1 MESRVWYRM
10 GRRFY
15 WYSLIWGIGL
25 TIALVAGC
33 GGADATATAPPVATR
48 TPPPAAKPIAET
60 EPTATAADTPETVKG
75 NEARVLDSWSSL
87 SPDGRWRARGEAW
100 IPAED
105 AEQYHMQ
112 LRIEQPY
119 GDVVWTVLDE
129 SSALGLGYTVP
140 TPVRWSADGQYF
152 YYTNRPVP
160 DGAALF
166 VNGSDLQRADL
177 SDGSTTELVP
187 AVGLALALSP
197 DANTLAYFG
206 YGERG
211 LVLRDI
217 ASGEERETGFVTGEN
232 ETAGAIVWAPDGSA
246 LVFTVAHEF
255 RTLSIWRM
263 EVETG
268 EMTTLV
274 EASPDLNPTEGWTET
289 GQVWLMDPQGRY
301 ASLDPDTGTISP
313 AHEAGDLT
321 RLSLPEPEL
330 QLQVPAGYGIVKST
344 EEGRRGSFV
353 SYNFTGDMARP
364 HLYEIQFFS
373 EESIQRFTENCGAE
387 ASCFYGDY
395 PDLARY
401 QGQKT
406 AFQETVRYGHYDL
419 RRFGDRYY
427 FVSNHPCVGD
437 FCVIREYTTFLGET
451 KVDVWIMMASA
462 DQSLEGDVLFSAL
475 WIE

>member
-1 MESRVWYRM
+1 
-10 GRRFY
+10 
-15 WYSLIWGIGL
+15 
-25 TIALVAGC
+25 
-33 GGADATATAPPVATR
+33 
-48 TPPPAAKPIAET
+48 
-60 EPTATAADTPETVKG
+60 
-75 NEARVLDSWSSL
+75 
-87 SPDGRWRARGEAW
+87 
-100 IPAED
+100 
-105 AEQYHMQ
+105 
-112 LRIEQPY
+112 
-119 GDVVWTVLDE
+119 
-129 SSALGLGYTVP
+129 
-140 TPVRWSADGQYF
+140 VRWSADGQSF

-166 VNGSDLQRADL
+166 VNGSDLQRVDL
-177 SDGSTTELVP
+177 SDGSRTELVP
-187 AVGLALALSP
+187 AVGLALSLSP

-206 YGERG
+206 HGERG

-255 RTLSIWRM
+255 STLSILRM

-274 EASPDLNPTEGWTET
+274 EASPDLYPTEGWTEAD
-289 GQVWLMDPQGRY
+289 QVWLMDPRGRY
-301 ASLDPDTGTISP
+301 ALLDPITGAVSP
-313 AHEAGDLT
+313 AHEAEDLT
-321 RLSLPEPEL
+321 SLSIPEPEL

-353 SYNFTGDMARP
+353 SYNFTGDTARP

-373 EESIQRFTENCGAE
+373 EESIRRFTESCGQDAP
-387 ASCFYGDY
+387 CFYGDY

-401 QGQKT
+401 QGQKA
-406 AFQETVRYGHYDL
+406 AFEQQTGYQHYDL
-419 RRFGDRYY
+419 QRFGDRYY

-451 KVDVWIMMASA
+451 KVDVWIMMAST
-462 DQSLEGDVLFSAL
+462 DQSLESDVLFSAL
-475 WIE
+475 RIE